1 MEIKKVISDK
11 KEFLE
16 LLLLADEQESMIDRY
31 LERGDMFVLY
41 DNGLKACCVVTREG
55 EGIYEIKNIA
65 TISFFQRQG
74 YGKRLIQFLFDH
86 YRGKCSE
93 MLVGTGDAPSTL
105 SFYEHCGFTISHRLK
120 NFFTDNYDHPMYEDG
135 KQLVDMVYLKKTF
148 SICFVMEMD
157 INRLVKE
164 YGSYQKRFRLSDC
177 VDEIIELYVY
187 ITNRRTHNIDS
198 FFI

>member
-1 MEIKKVISDK
+1 
-11 KEFLE
+11 
-16 LLLLADEQESMIDRY
+16 
-31 LERGDMFVLY
+31 
-41 DNGLKACCVVTREG
+41 
-55 EGIYEIKNIA
+55 
-65 TISFFQRQG
+65 
-74 YGKRLIQFLFDH
+74 
-86 YRGKCSE
+86 

-135 KQLVDMVYLKKTF
+135 KQLVDMVYLKRHF

-177 VDEIIELYVY
+177 VDGIIELYVY
-187 ITNRRTHNIDS
+187 IINRRARNIDS